1 MELMFFTANF
11 PFMEGY
17 IRKMALKTEFA
28 KHYLFI
34 ESETEDLLRKRLEN
48 ENTKDVRILFISHLT
63 IYAVMNNNYAI
74 TVSCIAKPACCE
86 FH

>member
-1 MELMFFTANF
+1 MELIFFTANF

-17 IRKMALKTEFA
+17 IRRMALKTKFA

-48 ENTKDVRILFISHLT
+48 ENTKDVRIS
-63 IYAVMNNNYAI
+63 YNYYSG
-74 TVSCIAKPACCE
+74 V
-86 FH
+86 